1 MKITLFDKEIEI
13 HNVTSLNEFNDKEFN
28 ITIDNNPYII
38 KGENLVLKEFY
49 DNNTSIKITGEIYL
63 IERKNKKQKDNKGFI
78 KKLFS

>member
-1 MKITLFDKEIEI
+1 MKITLLDNEIEI

-28 ITIDNNPYII
+28 VTIDNNPYLI

-49 DNNTSIKITGEIYL
+49 DNNTIIKITGEIYS

-78 KKLFS
+78 KKLFA

>member
-49 DNNTSIKITGEIYL
+49 DNNTSIKIIGEIYL
-63 IERKNKKQKDNKGFI
+63 IERKNKKQKDSKGFI